1 MKNILIIDDSA
12 TSRMLF
18 KAHLPAGH
26 TFGVYEANDAASALD
41 MASKHQ
47 FDLVVLDYNMPEQ
60 SGVDIAKL
68 LIGNGVKA
76 IMVILTANAQQSVI
90 DEAHLAGVPFVFEKP
105 ITHELIDQIAQG
117 LYP

>member
-1 MKNILIIDDSA
+1 MKNILIVDDSA

-18 KAHLPAGH
+18 KAHLPVGH
-26 TFGVYEANDAASALD
+26 PFGVYEAKDATSALD
-41 MASKHQ
+41 TASKHQ

-68 LIGNGVKA
+68 LIAKGMNA
-76 IMVILTANAQQSVI
+76 VIVLLTANAQQSVI

-105 ITHELIDQIAQG
+105 ITHELVEQITQG
-117 LYP
+117 LYS